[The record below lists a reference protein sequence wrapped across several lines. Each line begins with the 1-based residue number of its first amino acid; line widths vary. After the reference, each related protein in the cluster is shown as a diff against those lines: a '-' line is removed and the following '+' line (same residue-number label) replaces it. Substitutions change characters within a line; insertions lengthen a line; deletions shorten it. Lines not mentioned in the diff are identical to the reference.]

1 MLNNIYTLI
10 QNSRFSNLSPHELKS
25 IAKVLNFSLRSL
37 RSLRTDM
44 NLRQTEYI
52 SFY

>member
-37 RSLRTDM
+37 RTDM